1 MSITISGTGAIT
13 GVSTNYSF
21 DKSVSIAGT
30 VTYEDVTNV
39 DSVGIITARSGVHF
53 GTAASGTLV
62 SGDSS
67 GIGIG
72 TDNPD
77 ASLHIETDGASTV
90 LQLER
95 TGAPAKIISSFGGG
109 DSAFKYTV
117 NNAGSFKLGIDDSDG
132 DRFKLSFGSAD
143 NAEFGTNDFFTVSTA
158 GDVGI
163 GITSPALK
171 LHVQDSV
178 SQIIRFSRTAIG
190 AGSLDVDAD
199 GNAVFNSHTTNKSVV
214 FHTQA
219 TEKARIDSDGRL
231 LVGLGATDT
240 NANTILQGSSGGSTG
255 AARLFLQ
262 RGSAPANG
270 QAMGDIYFADEKGN
284 QGAAIRSVRDGGT
297 WTQGSSHPTRLSIQ
311 TTADSDSTP
320 TEHISITSAGKIM
333 CGEATPLVSA
343 TANGVEV
350 HCSTAGGALV
360 LRNTNA
366 TAGNYWR
373 IGPENNNTLIIY
385 NQGGVGQFMTSGGT
399 SWSANSSDLRVKDV
413 VGDLNQTTS
422 WNVLKGL
429 QIKEW
434 WFKNESTEHRSENT
448 PHIGPIAQELHAL
461 DPNLRLES
469 PSGTTP
475 ATFGQ
480 TFDGPVYTYDNDL
493 LIKHALSA
501 LNQAIAKIETLETQN
516 ADLLARVTA
525 LEGN

>member
-30 VTYEDVTNV
+30 VTYEDVTSV
-39 DSVGIITARSGVHF
+39 DSVGIITAQ
-53 GTAASGTLV
+53 
-62 SGDSS
+62 S
-67 GIGIG
+67 GIHVTGGNVGIG
-72 TDNPD
+72 TDNPITKLNVHSGATNLAAQIVSDD
-77 ASLHIETDGASTV
+77 AEVFLAFKD
-90 LQLER
+90 
-95 TGAPAKIISSFGGG
+95 G
-109 DSAFKYTV
+109 DSSGNQQVQIGGVGNTCVVY
-117 NNAGSFKLGIDDSDG
+117 AG
-132 DRFKLSFGSAD
+132 
-143 NAEFGTNDFFTVSTA
+143 
-158 GDVGI
+158 
-163 GITSPALK
+163 
-171 LHVQDSV
+171 
-178 SQIIRFSRTAIG
+178 
-190 AGSLDVDAD
+190 
-199 GNAVFNSHTTNKSVV
+199 GN
-214 FHTQA
+214 
-219 TEKARIDSDGRL
+219 ERLRIDSTGDYLFLGGTLRIKNAANDAQRGAIYGDASSFHINAGVNNLIAYSAGTERVRIDDDGRL

-240 NANTILQGSSGGSTG
+240 NANTILQGSSGGTTG

-270 QAMGDIYFADEKGN
+270 QAMGDIYFADEKSN
-284 QGAAIRSVRDGGT
+284 QGAAIRAVRDGGT

-311 TTADSDSTP
+311 TTANSASTP

-333 CGEATPLVSA
+333 CGEATPLVSS

-350 HCSTAGGALV
+350 HCSTTGGALV

-366 TAGNYWR
+366 TAGRYWR

-385 NQGGVGQFMTSGGT
+385 NQGGVGQFMTNGGT
-399 SWSANSSDLRVKDV
+399 SWSANASDLRVKDV

-469 PSGTTP
+469 PSGTTA

-493 LIKHALSA
+493 LLKHALSA
-501 LNQAIAKIETLETQN
+501 LNQAITKIETLETQN
-516 ADLLARVTA
+516 ADLLTRVTA